1 MVFFYGENEKIGRD
15 DMTNQRN
22 YYYLFL
28 GLGIS
33 NIGAWIYLIALNLL
47 LLKETGSAMTIALL
61 YILNPI
67 AALLVNGF
75 SGTFIDRI
83 DPRKLMIALD
93 LSRAILIA
101 WIPFCESISMIFLFA
116 FLVCIANTIFSTTSI
131 VYLTKLVPSENRQK
145 FNAIKNL
152 IDSCGTLFGP
162 AITGLLFI
170 ITSAQ
175 NAIFFNAIALIFSA
189 IMISLLPNVRKNDHS
204 YEKFSMRMIKM
215 DFKAVWYFSKKR
227 ILVMKV
233 YLLFCGLT
241 IFMTAIDSIEAAFAK
256 EELHLSNTSYSSLL
270 AAFGVGI
277 ITSSWI
283 NTRFHAILSLRLL
296 ITAGS
301 LFTSVGYILYY
312 FSQNYISALIGV
324 SLIGFSISFANTG
337 FFTYQQNNVPSHL
350 MGRFV
355 SIFSLIES
363 GLIIILTLAIGSL
376 TELLSIR
383 LTGQIM
389 SISFIIFSL
398 YTAIF
403 VRRMKT

>member
-1 MVFFYGENEKIGRD
+1 
-15 DMTNQRN
+15 MTNRRH

-47 LLKETGSAMTIALL
+47 LLKETGSALTIAYL

-75 SGTFIDRI
+75 SGTFIDRMN
-83 DPRKLMIALD
+83 PRKLMITLD
-93 LSRAILIA
+93 LCRAILIA

-116 FLVCIANTIFSTTSI
+116 FLVCIANALFSTTSI
-131 VYLTKLVPSENRQK
+131 VYLTKIVPTENRQK

-162 AITGLLFI
+162 AITGLFFI
-170 ITSAQ
+170 ITTAQ

-189 IMISLLPNVRKNDHS
+189 IMISLLPNVHKNDLP
-204 YEKFSMRMIKM
+204 YEKFSMRMFKN
-215 DFKAVWYFSKKR
+215 DFIAVWRFSKKR
-227 ILVMKV
+227 IFVTKV
-233 YLLFCGLT
+233 YLLFCGMT

-256 EELHLSNTSYSSLL
+256 EELHLSDTSYSSLL
-270 AAFGVGI
+270 VAFGIGI
-277 ITSSWI
+277 FVSSWI
-283 NTRFHAILSLRLL
+283 NTRYHAILSLTLL

-301 LFTSVGYILYY
+301 LLTSVGYILYY

-337 FFTYQQNNVPSHL
+337 FFTYQQNNVPSQL

-376 TELLSIR
+376 TELHSIR
-383 LTGQIM
+383 LTGQIS
-389 SISFIIFSL
+389 SICFAILAI
-398 YTAIF
+398 YTASVVKKI
-403 VRRMKT
+403 R